1 MRQEVK
7 EIIRRGKK
15 KRRENK
21 ENGLSFLCRGDHGM
35 HSLEIQLE
43 NQKVDLHHDL
53 ASI

>member
-1 MRQEVK
+1 MK

-21 ENGLSFLCRGDHGM
+21 ENGLSFPCRGEHGM
-35 HSLEIQLE
+35 HSLETQLE
-43 NQKVDLHHDL
+43 KQKVDLHHAL